1 MAVIEKISVGDIFY
15 YLVDD
20 IPTHSAPKGS
30 VAILS
35 GNDILSSINYI
46 NNDGGVIWIKM
57 IKPLYSQ
64 MYVSDEPDVNE
75 IDFNNLGIGGWTSFI
90 PTSDAYTTTLLN
102 GFTKGTDGTFGD
114 FLEYTGNTSSPLYLR
129 SPIRVSVKQQ
139 STVRSGT
146 KWMYVG
152 GSPTKNF
159 TPQSDRFNEM
169 YIFSNESTNNLGT
182 VRVSEMVKGDQF
194 TVAWTAL
201 GIEGGGGG
209 PGARQILNK
218 HTQLDIY
225 KIDEPFTII
234 NFLED
239 WESSGFTENSWTVV
253 NDTTNVWIVN
263 NNRFLNGSF
272 ENDFT
277 DWNQVDGF
285 NGSSANFTISTGD
298 TAVGS
303 KAAVVEAVTLG
314 TNPFDI
320 QLTQGGFSM
329 DVNETYTLSFWA
341 KSDEPNKTIQTNFI
355 EAAAPNDTYFSANT
369 TITTGWTK
377 YEYTFTPSQTDSN
390 SLFTLDLGNETG
402 TTRVDGF
409 SLINT
414 NKNFNAFISDN
425 TEKPDYT
432 ITTANVS
439 HFYKDFVL
447 PLDVDSIT
455 LSFDWK
461 CQGENAAGVTQ
472 YDYGAVV
479 ITTTGTTPVA
489 GTEVT
494 TTQTGGAATT
504 RLGAT
509 DNSGKFNLA
518 YGTTPGSIWN
528 TETIDLSD
536 YIGETKRL
544 VFTWKNDGS
553 VGTNPPFIIDNIRIV
568 TNKY

>member
-30 VAILS
+30 IS
-35 GNDILSSINYI
+35 ILSST
-46 NNDGGVIWIKM
+46 NDGYNGAKYVNNNGGVVWLKM
-57 IKPLYSQ
+57 IKPSYGQ
-64 MYVSDEPDVNE
+64 MYISDNATEVGFDNFT
-75 IDFNNLGIGGWTSFI
+75 IGSWYSFNT
-90 PTSDAYTTTLLN
+90 TADAYTTTLLN
-102 GFTKGTDGTFGD
+102 GFNKGTDGTFGD
-114 FLEYTGNTSSPLYLR
+114 FLEYTGDTIST
-129 SPIRVSVKQQ
+129 IRVVVKQH
-139 STVRSGT
+139 STVRSGSS
-146 KWMYVG
+146 KWMQVEG
-152 GSPTKNF
+152 TSVQNF
-159 TPQSDRFNEM
+159 TVPTESAEM
-169 YIFSNESTNNLGT
+169 YIFDNAATNHLGT
-182 VRVSEMVKGDQF
+182 VRVSEMLTNDQF
-194 TVAWTAL
+194 TVAWSPVAR
-201 GIEGGGGG
+201 EGGGG
-209 PGARQILNK
+209 PTTRNLLNK
-218 HTQLDIY
+218 HTQLNVY
-225 KIDEPFTII
+225 KIDEAFSNTEI
-234 NFLED
+234 LED

-277 DWNQVDGF
+277 DWNTVDGF

-341 KSDEPNKTIQTNFI
+341 KSDEPNKTIQANFI
-355 EAAAPNDTYFSANT
+355 EVAAPNDTYANT

-390 SLFTLDLGNETG
+390 SLFTLDLGDETG

-439 HFYKDFVL
+439 HFYKDFAL
-447 PLDVDSIT
+447 PSDVDSIT

-553 VGTNPPFIIDNIRIV
+553 VGNNPPFIIDNIRIV